1 MERRHLPYPDQQ
13 DSVPASKIRLDLFQT
28 PLNHFFC
35 LCSLK
40 RSFSIKET
48 YVRVQVE
55 QCNNLVVHCS
65 HQSAFTGLV
74 SCQIPVRFSVLWLR
88 EWQADL
94 WIRHQRGASI
104 LKH

>member
-13 DSVPASKIRLDLFQT
+13 DSVPASKIRLDLFQA
-28 PLNHFFC
+28 PLNQFFC

-55 QCNNLVVHCS
+55 QCNCLVVHCS
-65 HQSAFTGLV
+65 HQSAFTGLM
-74 SCQIPVRFSVLWLR
+74 SCRIPVRFLCFGSGNGR
-88 EWQADL
+88 QTYGSGT
-94 WIRHQRGASI
+94 RGELAF
-104 LKH
+104 